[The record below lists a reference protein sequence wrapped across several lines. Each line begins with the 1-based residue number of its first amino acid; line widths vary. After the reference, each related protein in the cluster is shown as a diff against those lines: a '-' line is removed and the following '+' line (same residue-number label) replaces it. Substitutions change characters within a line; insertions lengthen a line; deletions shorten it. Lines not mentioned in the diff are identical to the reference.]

1 MPDESGFDDSQRGS
15 GIEVAPAEP
24 KVKQPS
30 LYRVVVLNDDY
41 TPRDFVVVVLQQFFD
56 MGREKAYQIMMAVH
70 RTGSGVAGIYT
81 REIAETKSEQ
91 VNRFAQEHQHPL
103 KTTIEEIDSD

>member
-1 MPDESGFDDSQRGS
+1 MHDESDFDDDLHGS

-30 LYRVVVLNDDY
+30 LYKVVVLNDDY
-41 TPRDFVVVVLQQFFD
+41 TPRDFVVEVLQQFFG
-56 MGREKAYQIMMAVH
+56 MAREKAYQIMMAVH

-91 VNRFAQEHQHPL
+91 VNRFSQEHQYPL
-103 KTTIEEIDSD
+103 KTTVEEIDSD